1 MLVKDIQYSNAAQYC
16 GLSCLL
22 EVFMVHDSDHSGAYA
37 PVDLFQISKLQTT
50 KSATYRRILLSGIR
64 LTGKS
69 AKVGQICLERIFF
82 LLFQCKKIC
91 VSEIRLSGIFA

>member
-16 GLSCLL
+16 GLCCLL
-22 EVFMVHDSDHSGAYA
+22 EVFMVHDSDYSGAYA

-69 AKVGQICLERIFF
+69 AKVGQREICKSGTDLFGTDFF
-82 LLFQCKKIC
+82 PLI
-91 VSEIRLSGIFA
+91 SM